1 MNAVAIREDQSILT
15 DRLDLARKRGDRAIH
30 AAAEVARAAKAVS
43 GDPKVMGVNHMRDGI
58 LAVLDELMGD
68 AETISEAQA
77 RGFRTR
83 ILDIAF
89 RPEEYVGRQRQS
101 QFRASVRAALMGEGG
116 KITCLSREQ
125 TNGEWVPCGYAIT
138 ETFDVCR
145 EPSRPRTGEGDN
157 PVEMPDE
164 GGKTRDGTPVGLVN
178 AVTDRLEISVRVVDL
193 KGAEDLVY
201 AKDGSGKMIDA
212 PQVNVQLTPAPVAA
226 GGNDAVVAQLMA
238 QLAAMQA
245 QMAAMQA
252 ATVKPADTSR
262 APEGVKPAESE
273 PGKPA
278 ESEPAREH
286 WRTREARLAR
296 EQAEAEAKKQQG

>member
-1 MNAVAIREDQSILT
+1 MHAVAIQEDQNILT
-15 DRLDLARKRGDRAIH
+15 DRLDLARKRGDRAIQ
-30 AAAEVARAAKAVS
+30 AAAEVTRAAKVVS

-68 AETISEAQA
+68 AETINEAQA

-101 QFRASVRAALMGEGG
+101 QFRAAVRAALMGEGG

-138 ETFDVCR
+138 ETFDVCK
-145 EPSRPRTGEGDN
+145 EPSRARMPDADN

-164 GGKTRDGTPVGLVN
+164 RSGATQGGERVGLVN
-178 AVTDRLEISVRVVDL
+178 SVTERLEIAVRVIDL

-212 PQVNVQLTPAPVAA
+212 PTVNVQVAQPAA

-252 ATVKPADTSR
+252 GAA
-262 APEGVKPAESE
+262 KPAESE
-273 PGKPA
+273 PP
-278 ESEPAREH
+278 REH
-286 WRTREARLAR
+286 WRTRQAR
-296 EQAEAEAKKQQG
+296 EQAEAEAAKKQG